1 VLDAWG
7 RLPSGNLEL
16 DLYAFGAPWE
26 CNRIQNTRFC
36 SLNPVPGQLVVEL
49 DQNITN
55 RLAPGPILSEP
66 FPLGYWG
73 MCLPDSC
80 HSSNLLESFEAL
92 SDELPFVLRFKS
104 GDSMLGDIIN
114 RPVVGCEQEN
124 GSWSGASVS
133 VASILIAIVGIGSL
147 SVLVLSILRRK
158 KSERAVPLLEEPEI
172 DVVEDSKAVSLFSS
186 LSAWENFRSIF
197 RIRSEDLNNPFA
209 FFNGIRVL
217 SLLWVIFGHTYIW
230 MLQIPVGKP
239 KDSPS
244 V

>member
-1 VLDAWG
+1 
-7 RLPSGNLEL
+7 
-16 DLYAFGAPWE
+16 
-26 CNRIQNTRFC
+26 
-36 SLNPVPGQLVVEL
+36 
-49 DQNITN
+49 
-55 RLAPGPILSEP
+55 
-66 FPLGYWG
+66 
-73 MCLPDSC
+73 
-80 HSSNLLESFEAL
+80 
-92 SDELPFVLRFKS
+92 
-104 GDSMLGDIIN
+104 MLGDIIN

-217 SLLWVIFGHTYIW
+217 SLLWVILGHTYIW